1 MENTTA
7 QMTGAGNLSAV
18 RSVRFCRLFALWE
31 RIDARLRD
39 FPIDRL
45 FDQYRRNLVSRRGR
59 IISALIEEG
68 KCHE

>member
-1 MENTTA
+1 MATPTQTT
-7 QMTGAGNLSAV
+7 TGAGNLSAV

-45 FDQYRRNLVSRRGR
+45 FDQYRRNLVSRQGR
-59 IISALIEEG
+59 IVSALIEEG
-68 KCHE
+68 NRHE